1 MHLAV
6 PVSIILLLNASL
18 SAVALPHGGNADS
31 FVAPRAP
38 AAFPEIQERSPL
50 FEFDLIKGVAHLAEH
65 FIKGQVQNHIQN
77 NQNQHRR
84 DLYDQAQDPQDV
96 QEERALLLKLR
107 KKLIHYRQEV
117 DRRLSEL
124 NKRDLDTEL
133 D

>member
-50 FEFDLIKGVAHLAEH
+50 FEFDLIKGVAHVRSLFTIVPGRELNMYQLAEH

-107 KKLIHYRQEV
+107 KKASSF
-117 DRRLSEL
+117 D
-124 NKRDLDTEL
+124 
-133 D
+133 